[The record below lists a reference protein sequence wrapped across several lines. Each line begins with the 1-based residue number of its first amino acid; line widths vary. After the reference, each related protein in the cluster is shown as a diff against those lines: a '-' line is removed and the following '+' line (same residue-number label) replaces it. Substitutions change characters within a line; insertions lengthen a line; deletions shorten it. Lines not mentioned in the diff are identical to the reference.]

1 MATRDIYET
10 GFRRG
15 RPDKLQHKPMSEC
28 DGRVTTNAIET
39 IQRTVDSLLTNNESI
54 TVLNGELTI
63 RTSESGRALH

>member
-10 GFRRG
+10 GFDEDVQTNSSTN
-15 RPDKLQHKPMSEC
+15 PCPEC

-39 IQRTVDSLLTNNESI
+39 IRGTVDSLLTNNESI

>member
-10 GFRRG
+10 GF
-15 RPDKLQHKPMSEC
+15 DEDVQ
-28 DGRVTTNAIET
+28 TNSSTNPCPGVMAGSLPT
-39 IQRTVDSLLTNNESI
+39 RSKRSVRTVDSLLTNNESI